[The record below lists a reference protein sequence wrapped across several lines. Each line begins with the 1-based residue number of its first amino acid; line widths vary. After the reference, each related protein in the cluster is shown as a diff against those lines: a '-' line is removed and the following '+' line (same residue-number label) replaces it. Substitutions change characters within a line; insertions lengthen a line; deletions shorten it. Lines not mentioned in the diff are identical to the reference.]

1 MSQFT
6 IASFN
11 VKNLIGPNQEYY
23 KWERYTDE
31 EHGWKEDWLAD
42 QLLAMDA
49 DIVGFQEIFEE
60 DALKA
65 VVDLTNARGAEING
79 ISQPDPR
86 ARYAR
91 KMIFRRLKY
100 TPYPEGGL
108 AFLPNI
114 HDTGAPG
121 KRRPGLAILS
131 RHPFVEPPIA
141 IQDISDDPVEMRFP
155 QLGGGDAGS
164 YRLTSISRPIVKA
177 RINVGGQI
185 ITVFNLHLKSKLG
198 EFEGGH
204 ETAPERNLL
213 DYDPVGRAMGEAR
226 ALMRRTCEAV
236 AVRRL
241 VVKELDA
248 GNPVVVLGDFNDGEH
263 AVSSAIIAGERP
275 FKNYSWLRRHDA
287 TKPNQRYTRE
297 ENDQI
302 QEAVSSKRLISAE
315 ALHTRKSLRDMIY
328 TSAFGGVYE
337 SIDQILLSRH
347 FQPDYEDAAFTLD
360 YLQVLN
366 DHLTDGSFEEAPYNK
381 LASDHGQLVAAISAV
396 GSRS

>member
-6 IASFN
+6 LASFN
-11 VKNLIGPNQEYY
+11 VKNLIGPDQEYY
-23 KWERYTDE
+23 KWERYTAE
-31 EHGWKEDWLAD
+31 EAAWKLDWLSD
-42 QLLAMDA
+42 QLLACDA
-49 DIVGFQEIFEE
+49 DIVGFQEIFDE
-60 DALKA
+60 DALRA
-65 VVDLTNARGAEING
+65 LVRMTNEKGAGIND

-100 TPYPEGGL
+100 TPYPDDGV

-114 HDTGAPG
+114 HDTGEPG

-131 RHPFVEPPIA
+131 RHPFLEPPTA

-155 QLGGGDAGS
+155 QLGGGEAGM
-164 YRLTSISRPIVKA
+164 YRLTSISRPVVRA
-177 RINVGGQI
+177 RINVEGEAV
-185 ITVFNLHLKSKLG
+185 TVINLHLKSKLG

-204 ETAPERNLL
+204 DTAPEKNLL
-213 DYDPVGRAMGEAR
+213 DYEPVGRAMGEAR
-226 ALMRRTCEAV
+226 SLMRRTAEAV

-241 VVKELDA
+241 VVKELETGA
-248 GNPVVVLGDFNDGEH
+248 PVVVMGDFNDGEH

-275 FKNYSWLRRHDA
+275 FKNYAWLRRHDA
-287 TKPNQRYTRE
+287 TKPKQRYKDF

-302 QEAVSSKRLISAE
+302 QEAISSKRLISAE
-315 ALHTRKSLRDMIY
+315 ALHTRKSLRDMVY

-347 FQPDYEDAAFTLD
+347 FQPDTADQRFAME
-360 YLQVLN
+360 YLQVFN
-366 DHLTDGSFEEAPYNK
+366 DHLTDGSHEEAPYNK
-381 LASDHGQLVAAISAV
+381 LASDHGQLVATI
-396 GSRS
+396 RKL